1 MPVTAPRST
10 RLHAQIVEDLVARI
24 VSGELPPGSTLAA
37 EPEMSTR
44 YGVSRTVIREALRV
58 LGGKGLIDVRHG
70 SGTRV
75 TPSDQWD
82 PLDTAILAVRRERGQ
97 LGAVLSDLIEA
108 RRIIECEV
116 AALAAQRHDA
126 RQRAIVEAQL
136 VVMRATLEDPK
147 RFMLADASFH
157 DTLVA
162 ASGNRVLIRVME
174 PIHELVHFGQMITDG
189 IPGTLLRALHDHEA
203 IAAAVFSRDPS
214 AARAAMRAHLDRTER
229 DITALVE
236 TQAGT

>member
-1 MPVTAPRST
+1 MLVTVPRSV
-10 RLHAQIVEDLVARI
+10 RLHAQIVDDLVGRI

-37 EPEMSTR
+37 EPEMSAR

-58 LGGKGLIDVRHG
+58 LDGKGLIDVRHG

-75 TPSDQWD
+75 TPPDRWD
-82 PLDTAILAVRRERGQ
+82 PLDMAILAIRRERGQ
-97 LGAVLSDLIEA
+97 LGAVLADLIEA

-126 RQRAIVEAQL
+126 TQRAVVESQL

-147 RFMLADASFH
+147 RYMLADAAFH

-162 ASGNRVLIRVME
+162 ASGNRVLMRMME
-174 PIHELVHFGQMITDG
+174 PIHELVHFGQMITDA
-189 IPGTLLRALHDHEA
+189 IPGTLLRALHDHES
-203 IAAAVFSRDPS
+203 IAAAVFTRDPS
-214 AARAAMRAHLDRTER
+214 AAHTAMRAHLDRTER
-229 DITALVE
+229 DITSLVQTPE
-236 TQAGT
+236 TR